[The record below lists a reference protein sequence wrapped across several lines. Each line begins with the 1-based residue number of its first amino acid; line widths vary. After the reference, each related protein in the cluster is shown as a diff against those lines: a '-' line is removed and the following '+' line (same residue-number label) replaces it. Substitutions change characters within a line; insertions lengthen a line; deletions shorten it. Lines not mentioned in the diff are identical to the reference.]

1 MPIKKSFK
9 SEELLSKLSLLT
21 GQMTQAQKDELL
33 LHCTV
38 RYYKV
43 GDIVSGEGDVA
54 DRLFFIFEGDMTGYD
69 ILKDV
74 GGTLLPL
81 LAANQSTVHHMS
93 TQILS
98 WKENDLS
105 GLMIACYYISSLYG
119 KDNMQR
125 FRDIVQD
132 IAVKI
137 WSDPEIR
144 TRSIEDMVLNYT

>member
-1 MPIKKSFK
+1 MNIAHSVYEWALYNPPKKG
-9 SEELLSKLSLLT
+9 T
-21 GQMTQAQKDELL
+21 
-33 LHCTV
+33 
-38 RYYKV
+38 
-43 GDIVSGEGDVA
+43 